1 MYPVNDYS
9 KHYSEESFWKKIQ
22 RAALKAGRE
31 VVEKALTLYFCLQ
44 DPDTPAKAKAVI
56 ASALGYLIFPMDAI
70 PDVIF
75 GLGFSDDLAVL
86 VAALAMVATHIKPAH
101 VNKARET
108 MTQWFEQKPVLTR
121 PK

>member
-86 VAALAMVATHIKPAH
+86 VAALAMVATHIKPVH
-101 VNKARET
+101 VNKAREK

>member
-1 MYPVNDYS
+1 MYPMNDYS

-22 RAALKAGRE
+22 RTVLKASRE

-56 ASALGYLIFPMDAI
+56 VSALGYLIFPMDAI
-70 PDVIF
+70 PDAIL

-86 VAALAMVATHIKPAH
+86 VAALAMVATHIKPVH
-101 VNKARET
+101 VNKAREK
-108 MTQWFEQKPVLTR
+108 MTQWFEQKHVLTR